1 MLKRDL
7 VAELVAGG
15 MSRDDAVVA
24 VDVVLGEISHALE
37 HGEDVRLSG
46 FGTFRV
52 KERASRTGRN
62 PRTGEAIEILAR
74 RTVTFSLSKALA
86 DAMNPQPQQ
95 PERRRA

>member
-15 MSRDDAVVA
+15 MGIDAAAAA
-24 VDVVLGEISHALE
+24 VDVVLGEIGHALE

-52 KERASRTGRN
+52 KERAARAGRN
-62 PRTGEAIEILAR
+62 PRTGEAIEIPAR
-74 RTVTFSLSKALA
+74 RAVSFSPAKALT
-86 DAMNPQPQQ
+86 DAMNGPQQ